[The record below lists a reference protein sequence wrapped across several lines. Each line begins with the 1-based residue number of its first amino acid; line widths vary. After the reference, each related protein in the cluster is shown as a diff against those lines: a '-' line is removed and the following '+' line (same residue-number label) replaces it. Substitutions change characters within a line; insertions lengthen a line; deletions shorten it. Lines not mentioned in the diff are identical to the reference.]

1 MKRFEV
7 TEVGHPALP
16 AVDIDDDADIIIGSA
31 AAARIRIPGPHAE
44 HVRIAGDRWHALAP
58 LAIAGK
64 SHKRGTSGLIPA
76 DGLTLELGAYRVR
89 VSPAPAGIAPSGPQ
103 RTESLARELVRS
115 LLGAD
120 AAPSLTI
127 TRGPSNGARREL
139 APPESRLVIGRG
151 DAAHWII
158 LDEDLSREHAE
169 IRRGW
174 DGVFVR
180 DLESKNGT
188 FIDNAPVDTTA
199 TGSLLYDGATL
210 TLGNLAMLFRD
221 PAERHLKG
229 EPISPLITPSP
240 RPPLP
245 AADDSPGPSP
255 WPFIIAAAIA
265 GLALAGIAWVMMT

>member
-7 TEVGHPALP
+7 TEVGQPALP
-16 AVDIDDDADIIIGSA
+16 AVDIDDGDGDIVIGSA
-31 AAARIRIPGPHAE
+31 AGARIRIPGPHAE
-44 HVRIAGDRWHALAP
+44 HVRISGDRWHALAP
-58 LAIAGK
+58 LVIDGVT
-64 SHKRGTSGLIPA
+64 HKRGASGTIPA
-76 DGLTLELGAYRVR
+76 DGLVLELGAYRVR
-89 VSPAPAGIAPSGPQ
+89 ISPAPVGIAPSGPQ
-103 RTESLARELVRS
+103 RTESLARELIRS

-151 DAAHWII
+151 DDAHWII

-169 IRRGW
+169 VRRGW

-180 DLESKNGT
+180 DLDSKNGT
-188 FIDNAPVDTTA
+188 FIDNAPVDA
-199 TGSLLYDGATL
+199 DGSSLLYDGATI
-210 TLGNLAMLFRD
+210 TLGNLAILFRD

-229 EPISPLITPSP
+229 EPITPVISSP
-240 RPPLP
+240 RAPAA
-245 AADDSPGPSP
+245 AADDTPGPSP

-265 GLALAGIAWVMMT
+265 GLALVGIAWIMMT